1 MESVKKYH
9 PDSGNSEASP
19 EKFQEVDNAFRILQ
33 EKFAKRRRGIE
44 DDEDLVKE
52 FDIKH
57 TAPQHR
63 QYLSFD
69 GIGMGTPAQ
78 RQNQSQQARAMK
90 AQERV
95 LEHRVQKSQASE
107 TDIMKKGD
115 YFKKHA
121 IKTKGGFD
129 RVVEDLIQEAMAKGE
144 FQNLGGVGKPL
155 PSFQSQNHYVDFIT
169 HKINTILLDNGF
181 TPEWITLQKDIREN
195 VNSLK
200 ANLVKCRS
208 KLGPLP
214 FSSTEQRIW
223 NENLEKEN
231 FHETVINKKI
241 DNFNLIVPILNK
253 QMFRISLEKIAEN
266 VLKDDGYI
274 RASQRSERIEV
285 KSNTNDN
292 NFISFIGR
300 LFS

>member
-1 MESVKKYH
+1 MDSVKKYH
-9 PDSGNSEASP
+9 PDSGNSEANP

-52 FDIKH
+52 FDIRH

-78 RQNQSQQARAMK
+78 RQKQYQQARAMM

-107 TDIMKKGD
+107 TDIMKKGE
-115 YFKKHA
+115 YYKNHA
-121 IKTKGGFD
+121 IKTKYGLD
-129 RVVEDLIQEAMAKGE
+129 RVVEDLIQEAMSKGE
-144 FQNLGGVGKPL
+144 FQKLSGAGKPL
-155 PSFQSQNHYVDFIT
+155 PSFQSQNPYVDFVT
-169 HKINTILLDNGF
+169 HKMNKILLDNGF
-181 TPEWITLQKDIREN
+181 TPEWIMLQKEIREN
-195 VNSLK
+195 INSLK
-200 ANLVKCRS
+200 ANLIKCRL

-214 FSSTEQRIW
+214 FSSAEQRIW

-231 FHETVINKKI
+231 FYETVINKKI
-241 DNFNLIVPILNK
+241 DDFNLIVPILNK
-253 QMFRISLEKIAEN
+253 QMFRISLKKIAEN
-266 VLKDDGYI
+266 ILKDDGYE
-274 RASQRSERIEV
+274 ASEKRSERIEV
-285 KSNTNDN
+285 KSSKDDK
-292 NFISFIGR
+292 NFISFIGSW
-300 LFS
+300 FV